1 MLFDAAMRLTHIRSL
16 GLLLGAMLVLAA
28 CAPSAASSATST
40 ADDYEII
47 TLLPKDAIPSI
58 DRPRF
63 YSAAAADD
71 EYEPDE
77 VVIGVEFDGDARA
90 YSVGLLS
97 SHEVVNDMV
106 GGRPIAV
113 TW

>member
-1 MLFDAAMRLTHIRSL
+1 MSLRIGFFATMAAAAI
-16 GLLLGAMLVLAA
+16 LAA
-28 CAPSAASSATST
+28 CAPSSEPATAGAT
-40 ADDYEII
+40 GQEPEYDIV

-63 YSAAAADD
+63 YSIQEADA

-77 VVIGVEFDGDARA
+77 VVIGVEINGDARA
-90 YSVGLLS
+90 YPVGLLS
-97 SHEVVNDMV
+97 SHEIVNDTV
-106 GGRPIAV
+106 GGHPIAV

>member
-1 MLFDAAMRLTHIRSL
+1 MNVRVGFLIFTAAAVI
-16 GLLLGAMLVLAA
+16 LAA
-28 CAPSAASSATST
+28 CAPSSKSGTTGAT
-40 ADDYEII
+40 DQEPEYDIV

-63 YSAAAADD
+63 YSAQEADA
-71 EYEPDE
+71 EYDGDE
-77 VVIGVEFDGDARA
+77 VVIGVEINGDARA
-90 YSVGLLS
+90 YSVSLLS
-97 SHEVVNDMV
+97 SHEIVNDNV

>member
-1 MLFDAAMRLTHIRSL
+1 MNPRTGFLSAILAAVI
-16 GLLLGAMLVLAA
+16 LVA
-28 CAPSAASSATST
+28 CAPSSEPQSGGE
-40 ADDYEII
+40 DGQEPEFDII

-58 DRPRF
+58 DSPRF
-63 YSAAAADD
+63 YSVTEADA

-77 VVIGVEFDGDARA
+77 VVMGVEFDGDARA
-90 YSVGLLS
+90 YPVGLLS
-97 SHEVVNDMV
+97 SHEIVNDTV

>member
-1 MLFDAAMRLTHIRSL
+1 MGILSTIVAALI
-16 GLLLGAMLVLAA
+16 LAA
-28 CAPSAASSATST
+28 CAPSSEPQNVGEEGQEPEY
-40 ADDYEII
+40 DII

-58 DRPRF
+58 DSPRF
-63 YSAAAADD
+63 YSVLEADA

-77 VVIGVEFDGDARA
+77 VVMGVEFNGEARA
-90 YSVGLLS
+90 YPIGLLS
-97 SHEVVNDMV
+97 SHEIVNDMV